1 MAERLPSIRQRLSRT
16 LIIVSVV
23 WGLAVAV
30 VVGMAVGHE
39 VDEILDGALR
49 EAAQILLPLLATD
62 AFNLPMGDAQI
73 MLAAPHKEEVIWQ
86 VVDVQRGVLLRSHDA
101 PAHPMVAVEYRD
113 IVKASN
119 GWRVLVAEFGT
130 PDRLL
135 MVAQIGSERREAKME
150 AIEYTVGGALLV
162 GALCALWLRS
172 RVRRELLPLT
182 DLKNAVAQFDPL
194 RRGAHMAQV
203 SRQELLPVRDAIAS
217 LGARLAARVTHERAF
232 AAHAAHALR
241 TPLAGMMAQLAAAQ
255 RLCPEDAQPMLGLAR
270 QAADRLRRVV
280 SAILTLFRSGS
291 EVKWQ
296 LVDLAALLPQLQA
309 DDLLVSVE
317 LPAELAADPN
327 LLAAALANLLD
338 NALRHGATRV
348 RVEVRALDKGF
359 SCLSLQDDGPGIPED
374 QRVALQSA
382 LDAQA
387 YQNPVG
393 MGLMLADLVARAH
406 GGALRLP
413 PSAAGCRVEMMIGPG
428 PTAAQAPSSPTQP
441 PLASR
446 W

>member
-62 AFNLPMGDAQI
+62 AFKLPMGGAQI
-73 MLAAPHKEEVIWQ
+73 LPAAPHKEEVVWQ

-162 GALCALWLRS
+162 GALCAL
-172 RVRRELLPLT
+172 
-182 DLKNAVAQFDPL
+182 
-194 RRGAHMAQV
+194 GC
-203 SRQELLPVRDAIAS
+203 
-217 LGARLAARVTHERAF
+217 ARVCGASC
-232 AAHAAHALR
+232 
-241 TPLAGMMAQLAAAQ
+241 
-255 RLCPEDAQPMLGLAR
+255 CP
-270 QAADRLRRVV
+270 
-280 SAILTLFRSGS
+280 
-291 EVKWQ
+291 
-296 LVDLAALLPQLQA
+296 
-309 DDLLVSVE
+309 
-317 LPAELAADPN
+317 
-327 LLAAALANLLD
+327 
-338 NALRHGATRV
+338 
-348 RVEVRALDKGF
+348 
-359 SCLSLQDDGPGIPED
+359 
-374 QRVALQSA
+374 
-382 LDAQA
+382 
-387 YQNPVG
+387 
-393 MGLMLADLVARAH
+393 
-406 GGALRLP
+406 
-413 PSAAGCRVEMMIGPG
+413 
-428 PTAAQAPSSPTQP
+428 
-441 PLASR
+441 
-446 W
+446 